1 MLGGCQTDEADAADA
16 PKSIP
21 AIAKPAQSRA
31 ERRIP
36 QLLGFI

>member
-1 MLGGCQTDEADAADA
+1 MLGGCQPGAADAAEA

-21 AIAKPAQSRA
+21 AIAKPAQSRV